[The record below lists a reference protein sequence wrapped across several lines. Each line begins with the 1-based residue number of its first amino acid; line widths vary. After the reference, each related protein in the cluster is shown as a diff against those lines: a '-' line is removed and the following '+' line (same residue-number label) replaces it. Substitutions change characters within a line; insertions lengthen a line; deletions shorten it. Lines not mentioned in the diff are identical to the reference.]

1 MDFKYQLLNHRC
13 GRERSIRA
21 KVPFFMP
28 DLVDTVKKAWGTLPD
43 KKILMW
49 FEMRRDVATEA
60 LANAGWCDSEGKG
73 GGGAKRVHEDAS
85 YTALRA
91 RLGITG

>member
-1 MDFKYQLLNHRC
+1 MV
-13 GRERSIRA
+13 E
-21 KVPFFMP
+21 
-28 DLVDTVKKAWGTLPD
+28 TVKQAWETLPD
-43 KKILMW
+43 KKILIG

-85 YTALRA
+85 YAALRA

>member
-1 MDFKYQLLNHRC
+1 
-13 GRERSIRA
+13 
-21 KVPFFMP
+21 MP

-43 KKILMW
+43 KKILMG

-60 LANAGWCDSEGKG
+60 LANAGWCGSEGKG

-85 YTALRA
+85 CAALRA
-91 RLGITG
+91 RLGIAG